1 MRGPLSAEQ
10 IYAEQVAM
18 KPPALVL
25 LPKNTANERQFF
37 ARRGSADFVAG
48 RDQALRFGQ
57 LCAAIVMN
65 CGERLAFFYTV
76 ADAFV
81 EFEADGVVDGVFLFF
96 AAAAQHGQGCPELFA
111 IRRDDETTGRAWNI
125 DVRVGLR

>member
-10 IYAEQVAM
+10 VYAQRLLTTPVSA
-18 KPPALVL
+18 L
-25 LPKNTANERQFF
+25 LPENAPNKRQRF
-37 ARRGSADFVAG
+37 ARRGFANFVAG
-48 RDQALRFGQ
+48 SNQALRLGQ
-57 LCAAIVMN
+57 LCAVIVMN

-96 AAAAQHGQGCPELFA
+96 AATAQHGQGGAQLFA
-111 IRRDDETTGRAWNI
+111 ICRGNKTTRRARHI
-125 DVRVGLR
+125 GL